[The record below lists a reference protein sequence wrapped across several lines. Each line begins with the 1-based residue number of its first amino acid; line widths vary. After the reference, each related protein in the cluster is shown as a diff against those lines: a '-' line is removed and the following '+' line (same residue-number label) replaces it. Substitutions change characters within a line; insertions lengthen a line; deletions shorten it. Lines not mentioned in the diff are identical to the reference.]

1 MEGTDPP
8 AGLTSPLWNNYINDR
23 RRYPMNK
30 IYEYYSTSLIKT
42 VTVAVEI
49 CYTIG
54 FTGSRRSIKMLVQQ
68 PPE

>member
-1 MEGTDPP
+1 
-8 AGLTSPLWNNYINDR
+8 
-23 RRYPMNK
+23 MNK

-54 FTGSRRSIKMLVQQ
+54 FTGSRRSIKNLGPTTARIGFSIMT
-68 PPE
+68 